1 MSIFRRER
9 VRPTMPPSE
18 VDGPDPSDHPDALAS
33 LLFGVVR
40 LINQSSGRLP
50 GEAVVNARRVTDTLR
65 AIISTSDVRPL
76 DVYAVIHVKST
87 LTDYLPNTIRTYLA
101 VDEHL
106 RDDPRP
112 AGLTATQSLLEQ
124 IDALQTSADLAL
136 TAAQKLDI
144 DALVTQG
151 TFLRTK
157 FARSDLDL

>member
-1 MSIFRRER
+1 MSLFRRER
-9 VRPTMPPSE
+9 VRPSTPPS
-18 VDGPDPSDHPDALAS
+18 DGDGGDPTDRPDALLS

-76 DVYAVIHVKST
+76 DVYAVINVKST
-87 LTDYLPNTIRTYLA
+87 LTDYLPTTIRTYLA
-101 VDEHL
+101 VDDHL
-106 RDDPRP
+106 RDAPRP
-112 AGLTATQSLLEQ
+112 SGRTATQSLLEQ
-124 IDALQTSADLAL
+124 IAALQTSADLVL
-136 TAAQKLDI
+136 TAARNLDI
-144 DALVTQG
+144 DALMTQG